1 MGNAFLFQKDDI
13 HTYNDKVNRPAAIG
27 HHSLNQLLGWALTHV
42 LNAGSIYDGRVLGDP
57 TTSQTHL

>member
-1 MGNAFLFQKDDI
+1 MTKLIDQ
-13 HTYNDKVNRPAAIG
+13 HAAIG

-42 LNAGSIYDGRVLGDP
+42 LNAGSIYDGRVSEDP